1 MAMAETVNDA
11 AGVSAGTG
19 SATADGLHRPRL
31 LPDLLAH
38 ALAPGGDRP
47 AIHLPGETVTYGGLR
62 DAISRFA
69 QAYRKAGLGVGS
81 AVAMLSA
88 NRAEVLYAMG
98 ANAMTGC
105 RATPLHPLGSLD
117 DHAYVLDHA
126 EIDTL
131 VYDPGAFDGRAAELR
146 ERVPGLRRLLAFGP
160 SAVGEDLTAAA
171 AACTPAPLAPP
182 LVDPDQPSSLSF
194 TGGTTGRPKGVVGT
208 YRSGAA
214 LTQAQMVEWEWP
226 DELRFLLCTPLS
238 HAAAAFWAPVLL
250 RGGSFVALPSFDPAS
265 WMAAVEEHRI
275 TATML
280 VPAMLYAILDHPDL
294 GRRDLSSLKTIY
306 YGASPVSPTRLRQA
320 IERFGPVFFQ
330 FYGQSEAPMT
340 VTVLRRHEHDPE
352 RLDRLASC
360 GRPIPWVRA
369 ALLDADGVP
378 VPRGEAG
385 EICVQGPL
393 VCGGY
398 WKLPEETARAFAGG
412 WLHTGDVAREDD
424 EGYWTI
430 VDRTKDM
437 IVSGGFNV
445 FPREVEDVLSAH
457 PSVAAVAVIGVPDD
471 TWGEAV
477 KAVVVPRP
485 GVTVDA
491 AELTALVRER
501 KGPVYAP
508 KSIDVVE
515 SLPLTPVG
523 KPDKPTLRRRY
534 WEGRDRQVG

>member
-1 MAMAETVNDA
+1 MGTAIDR
-11 AGVSAGTG
+11 AGGAGTEP
-19 SATADGLHRPRL
+19 TAPDGDIHRPRL
-31 LPDLLAH
+31 FPDLLAH

-47 AIHLPGETVTYGGLR
+47 AIHLPAETVTYEGLR

-69 QAYRKAGLGVGS
+69 QAYEAAGLAVGS
-81 AVAMLSA
+81 PIAMLSK

-131 VYDPGAFDGRAAELR
+131 VFDPEAFDGRAADLR

-160 SAVGEDLTAAA
+160 SAVGEDLVASAAGVSPRPLRP
-171 AACTPAPLAPP
+171 PA
-182 LVDPDQPSSLSF
+182 VRPDQPSSLSF

-208 YRSGAA
+208 YRSSTA
-214 LTQAQMVEWEWP
+214 LTQVQLAEWEWP
-226 DELRFLLCTPLS
+226 DDLRFLLCTPLS

-280 VPAMLYAILDHPDL
+280 VPAMLYAILDHPDID
-294 GRRDLSSLKTIY
+294 RRDLSSLEVIY
-306 YGASPVSPTRLRQA
+306 YGASPASPSRLRQA

-340 VTVLRRHEHDPE
+340 VTVLRRAEHDPD

-360 GRPIPWVRA
+360 GKPVPWVRT
-369 ALLDADGVP
+369 ALLDAAGAP
-378 VPRGEAG
+378 VAPGEPG

-393 VCGGY
+393 VCDGY
-398 WKLPEETARAFAGG
+398 WKLPEETAAAFAGG

-471 TWGEAV
+471 RWGEAV
-477 KAVVVPRP
+477 KAVVVARP
-485 GVTVDA
+485 GRTVDA
-491 AELTALVRER
+491 AELIALVRER

-508 KSIDVVE
+508 KSVDVVE

-523 KPDKPTLRRRY
+523 KPDKPSLRRRY
-534 WEGRDRQVG
+534 WEGRERQVG